1 MPEMNDVLRIE
12 MIRDDLESEEKKQ
25 LELKDGADVKQLLD
39 KQGIERQEVLV
50 SRNGTILTDNHE
62 IKDGDEIRIMD
73 VIAGG

>member
-1 MPEMNDVLRIE
+1 MLAVSKTLKIE
-12 MIRDDLESEEKKQ
+12 MIRDDLDSEEKKE
-25 LELKDGADVKQLLD
+25 LELEKGTDVKQLLD

-62 IKDGDEIRIMD
+62 IEDGDEIRVMD